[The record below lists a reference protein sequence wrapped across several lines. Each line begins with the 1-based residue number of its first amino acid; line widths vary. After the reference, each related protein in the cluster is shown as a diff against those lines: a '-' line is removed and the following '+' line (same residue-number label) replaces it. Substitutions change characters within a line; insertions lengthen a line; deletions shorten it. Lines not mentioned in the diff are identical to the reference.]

1 MSANTTP
8 LLANPDFNNIEA
20 SLKNYLRAQDRFK
33 DYDFEG
39 SNLST
44 LVNLLAYN
52 TYQNAFVSNMVSS
65 EMFLDTAQLRSSIV
79 SRAKELG
86 YTPRSQ
92 RSASAVVDIKVTPTG
107 TPGSVVIPRG
117 ALFNSTVGSR
127 SFTFITDRAYTVL
140 PINGV
145 YEAKNVEIFEGFPVT
160 ELFTPSGAERERYVI
175 SNARIDTRSLVVLVD
190 GVEYKNASSIL
201 DLTSTS
207 QVFFLQLNHQNK
219 YELVFGANIVGIEP
233 VQSQQIVIRYDVSSG
248 SDANGAR
255 VFRSSGTLQGHTDIQ
270 VTTVSAASGGAPAET
285 TESIRRNAPL
295 VYQTRNRAVTRDDY
309 KVLLRQEF
317 PEIQAINV
325 YGGETVTPQQYGRVF
340 ISVDVQNAL
349 GVSDTQKAA
358 FYRYIK
364 SKCPVTV
371 EPVFVDPTFMFL
383 RLRTRVYF
391 DYVNF
396 NASEDDIASAV
407 VVATEQFNE
416 TELADFDRTFLYSQ
430 FVNVIDQA
438 HPAVLSNDT
447 QVDMVLALD
456 TGVLSNAVQRLTFN
470 NEIATENVQRAITS
484 SPFIYRDKTCQLQD
498 NGLGVIRVVT
508 NTSSAN
514 PAQLLEVGAV
524 DYKTGIVTINPF
536 DVQQVFGY
544 GIRLYAI
551 PKDKNIKAVQNVLLN
566 VDTSEVNITAIATK
580 K

>member
-8 LLANPDFNNIEA
+8 LLANPDFNSIEG
-20 SLKNYLRAQDRFK
+20 SLKSYLRAQDRFK
-33 DYDFEG
+33 DFDFEG
-39 SNLST
+39 SNLAT

-52 TYQNAFVSNMVSS
+52 TYQNAFVSNMVGS
-65 EMFLDTAQLRSSIV
+65 EMFLDTAQLRSSVV

-92 RSASAVVDIKVTPTG
+92 RSASAVVDVKVTPSSS
-107 TPGSVVIPRG
+107 PGAVVIPKG
-117 ALFNSTVGSR
+117 TLFNTVVGSR
-127 SFTFITDRAYTVL
+127 SFTFATDRSYTIL
-140 PINGV
+140 PINGI

-160 ELFTPSGAERERYVI
+160 ESFTPAGTDRERYVI
-175 SNARIDTRSLVVLVD
+175 SNARIDTRSLVVTVD
-190 GVEYKNASSIL
+190 DVEYKNASSIL

-233 VQSQQIVIRYDVSSG
+233 TVSQQIVIRYNVSSG
-248 SDANGAR
+248 ADANGAR
-255 VFRSSGTLQGHTDIQ
+255 VFRSSGAISGHSTVD
-270 VTTVSAASGGAPAET
+270 VTTVGVALGGDAVET

-295 VYQTRNRAVTRDDY
+295 VYQTRNRAVTTDDY
-309 KVLLRQEF
+309 KVLLKQEF

-349 GVSDTQKAA
+349 GVSDTSKGV

-371 EPVFVDPTFMFL
+371 EPIFVDPVYMFL
-383 RLRTRVYF
+383 RLRSRVYF
-391 DYVNF
+391 DYVNY
-396 NASEDDIASAV
+396 NASEEDISSAV
-407 VVATEQFNE
+407 VVATELFNE

-430 FVNVIDQA
+430 FVNVIDNA
-438 HPAVLSNDT
+438 HAAILSNDT
-447 QVDMVLALD
+447 QMDMVLALD
-456 TGVLSNAVQRLTFN
+456 TAVLSTGVQRLLFN
-470 NEIATENVQRAITS
+470 NEIATENVQRALTS
-484 SPFIYRDKTCQLQD
+484 SSFIYRDKTCQLQD
-498 NGLGVIRVVT
+498 DGEGVVRVVT
-508 NTSSAN
+508 NTSSTT
-514 PAQLLEVGAV
+514 PAQLLEVGTI

-551 PKDKNIKAVQNVLLN
+551 PQDKNIKAVHNVLLN

>member
-8 LLANPDFNNIEA
+8 LLANPDFNSIEG
-20 SLKNYLRAQDRFK
+20 SLKSYLRAQDRLK
-33 DYDFEG
+33 DFDFEG
-39 SNLST
+39 SNLAT

-52 TYQNAFVSNMVSS
+52 TYQNAFVSNMVGS
-65 EMFLDTAQLRSSIV
+65 EMFLDTAQLRSSVV

-92 RSASAVVDIKVTPTG
+92 RSASAVVNVKVTPSSS
-107 TPGSVVIPRG
+107 PGAVVIPKG
-117 ALFNSTVGSR
+117 TLFNTVVGSR
-127 SFTFITDRAYTVL
+127 SFTFATDRSYTVL
-140 PINGV
+140 PINGT
-145 YEAKNVEIFEGFPVT
+145 YEATNVEIFEGFPVT
-160 ELFTPSGAERERYVI
+160 ESFTPSGTDRERYVI
-175 SNARIDTRSLVVLVD
+175 SNARIDTRSLVVTVD
-190 GVEYKNASSIL
+190 DVEYKNASSIL

-219 YELVFGANIVGIEP
+219 YELVFGANIVGKEP
-233 VQSQQIVIRYDVSSG
+233 TVSQQIVIKYNVSSG
-248 SDANGAR
+248 ADANGAR
-255 VFRSSGTLQGHTDIQ
+255 VFRSSGAIGGHSAVD
-270 VTTVSAASGGAPAET
+270 VTTVGIASGGDAVET

-295 VYQTRNRAVTRDDY
+295 VYQTRNRAVTTDDY
-309 KVLLRQEF
+309 KVLLKQEF

-349 GVSDTQKAA
+349 GVSDTSKDV

-371 EPVFVDPTFMFL
+371 EPVFVDPVYMFL
-383 RLRTRVYF
+383 RLRSRVYF
-391 DYVNF
+391 DYVNH
-396 NASEDDIASAV
+396 NASEEDISSAV
-407 VVATEQFNE
+407 VVATELFNE

-430 FVNVIDQA
+430 FVNVIDNA
-438 HPAVLSNDT
+438 HAAILSNDT

-456 TGVLSNAVQRLTFN
+456 TAVLSTGVQRLLFN
-470 NEIATENVQRAITS
+470 NEIATENVQRALTS
-484 SPFIYRDKTCQLQD
+484 SSFIYRDKTCQLQD
-498 NGLGVIRVVT
+498 DGEGVVRVVT
-508 NTSSAN
+508 NTSSTT
-514 PAQLLEVGAV
+514 PAQLLEVGTV
-524 DYKTGIVTINPF
+524 DYKTGTVTINPF

-551 PKDKNIKAVQNVLLN
+551 PQDKNIKAVHNVLLN